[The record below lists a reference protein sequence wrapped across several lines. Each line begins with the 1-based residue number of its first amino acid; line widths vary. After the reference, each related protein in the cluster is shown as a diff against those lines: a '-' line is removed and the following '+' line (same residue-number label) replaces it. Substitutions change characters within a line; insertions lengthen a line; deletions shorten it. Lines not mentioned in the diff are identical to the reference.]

1 VTTAGGDGHRGRIL
15 VDMAKDPK
23 ATKPARGAAKAGKT
37 KTPRGERWRQIL
49 TVFRITRQRDPVLP
63 LWMLLAFVV
72 GFAVVLLL
80 LTLLG
85 SPIYL
90 NLPVAVLSGVLGL
103 MLIFGRRVQKAHF
116 REMDGQP
123 GAAGAVIQGM
133 RGNWRLTQG
142 VAVTAQM
149 DLVHRVLGRPGV
161 ILVGEGS
168 PQRVRGLLAQEKKR
182 VARVAGDTPIYDV
195 LIGDDEGQ
203 IQLRRLSGHLMKLPR
218 NLSGAQVNTME
229 KRLQALGGSKTPPL
243 PKGPLPK
250 GARMAGL
257 ERTMR
262 RR

>member
-1 VTTAGGDGHRGRIL
+1 
-15 VDMAKDPK
+15 MAKDPK

-37 KTPRGERWRQIL
+37 KAPRGERWRQIL
-49 TVFRITRQRDPVLP
+49 AAFRITRQRDPLLP
-63 LWMLLAFVV
+63 LWMLLAFVA
-72 GFAVVLLL
+72 GFAVVLLV

-85 SPIYL
+85 GPIYL

-103 MLIFGRRVQKAHF
+103 MIIFGRRAQKAAF
-116 REMDGQP
+116 REAEGQP
-123 GAAGAVIQGM
+123 GAAGWVIQGM
-133 RGNWRLTQG
+133 RGDWRVTQG
-142 VAVTAQM
+142 VALTAQL
-149 DLVHRVLGRPGV
+149 DAVHRVLGKPGV

-168 PQRVRGLLAQEKKR
+168 AQRVRGLLAQEKKR

-195 LIGDDEGQ
+195 LLGDDEGQ
-203 IQLRRLSGHLMKLPR
+203 IPLRRLSNHLMKLPR

-229 KRLQALGGSKTPPL
+229 KRLQALGGSKSPPL
-243 PKGPLPK
+243 PKGPLPR

>member
-1 VTTAGGDGHRGRIL
+1 
-15 VDMAKDPK
+15 MAKDPK

-37 KTPRGERWRQIL
+37 KAPRGERWRQIL
-49 TVFRITRQRDPVLP
+49 AAFRITRQRDPLLP
-63 LWMLLAFVV
+63 LWMLLAFVA
-72 GFAVVLLL
+72 GFAIVLLV

-85 SPIYL
+85 GPIYL
-90 NLPVAVLSGVLGL
+90 NLPVALLSGVLGL
-103 MLIFGRRVQKAHF
+103 MIIFGRRAQKAAF
-116 REMDGQP
+116 REAEGQP
-123 GAAGAVIQGM
+123 GAAGWVIQGM
-133 RGNWRLTQG
+133 RGDWRVTQG
-142 VAVTAQM
+142 VALTSQLDA
-149 DLVHRVLGRPGV
+149 VHRVLGKPGV

-195 LIGDDEGQ
+195 LLGDEEGQ
-203 IQLRRLSGHLMKLPR
+203 IPLRRLSNHLMKLPR

-229 KRLQALGGSKTPPL
+229 KRLQALGGSKSPPL
-243 PKGPLPK
+243 PKGPLPR